1 MWHTIIVSA
10 AENPTEKDFTMPRI
24 APVTAPEPDS
34 PVAATF
40 AQVKATVGKVPKAFA
55 TIAQSPAAA
64 SGYLAFSSALQQGRL
79 TARQRETLALAISQ
93 VNECQ
98 YCLSVHTVTGK
109 MAGLTPDEIRQARA
123 AQIKDPLENAIV
135 AFAIKA
141 MQQRGMVSDEE
152 LRAAREAGVDDGLL
166 IEITANIALMTV
178 TNYANR
184 LADTEIDF
192 PVVQTQL

>member
-1 MWHTIIVSA
+1 
-10 AENPTEKDFTMPRI
+10 MPRI
-24 APVTAPEPDS
+24 APVRAPQPDS

-40 AQVKATVGKVPKAFA
+40 AQIKAKVGKVPKAYA
-55 TIAQSPAAA
+55 TIAQSPAAI

-79 TARQRETLALAISQ
+79 TARQREMLALAISQ

-98 YCLSVHTVTGK
+98 YCLSAHTVTGK
-109 MAGLTPDEIRQARA
+109 MAGLTPDEIRNARA

-135 AFAIKA
+135 TFAIKA
-141 MQQRGMVSDEE
+141 MQQRGMVSDED
-152 LRAAREAGVDDGLL
+152 LRAAREAGVDDGLMM
-166 IEITANIALMTV
+166 EITANIALMTV

-184 LADTEIDF
+184 LADPEIDF